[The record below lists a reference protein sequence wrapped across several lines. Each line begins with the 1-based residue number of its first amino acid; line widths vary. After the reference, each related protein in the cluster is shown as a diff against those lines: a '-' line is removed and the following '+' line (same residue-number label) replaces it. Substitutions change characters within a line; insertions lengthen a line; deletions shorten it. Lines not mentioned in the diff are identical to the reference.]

1 MTKICSRSRATE
13 IILPCDMLAAM
24 LQYVRCSD
32 NNHNIRERTAYM
44 ERKQID
50 FVTHPQ
56 ETHMVGDGFRV
67 HNFIPQMPGMSRYDM
82 DPFLLLDYNA
92 AMSVTPGVPRGVGTH
107 PHRGF
112 STVTFAYRGSVEHRD
127 SRGNHGIISEGDVQ
141 WMTAAKGVL
150 HEELYEREF
159 AARGGCFQMVQL
171 WVNLP
176 ANHKMDEPS
185 YQSIRRE
192 DMGRVELP
200 SGGGVVEVVSGQ
212 YKGVSGPARSHV
224 DVTMLNLRMNKGGK
238 AEFSFNEKHTTF
250 LIVLS
255 GAVEVN
261 CVGVPQDNVLKFKRK
276 GESFDIVATAD
287 NTVVLLVSGAPL
299 HEPIVGIG
307 PFVMNSHE
315 ELVQAFEDFS
325 DGKFGYM

>member
-1 MTKICSRSRATE
+1 
-13 IILPCDMLAAM
+13 
-24 LQYVRCSD
+24 
-32 NNHNIRERTAYM
+32 
-44 ERKQID
+44 
-50 FVTHPQ
+50 
-56 ETHMVGDGFRV
+56 
-67 HNFIPQMPGMSRYDM
+67 
-82 DPFLLLDYNA
+82 
-92 AMSVTPGVPRGVGTH
+92 
-107 PHRGF
+107 
-112 STVTFAYRGSVEHRD
+112 
-127 SRGNHGIISEGDVQ
+127 
-141 WMTAAKGVL
+141 
-150 HEELYEREF
+150 
-159 AARGGCFQMVQL
+159 
-171 WVNLP
+171 
-176 ANHKMDEPS
+176 MDEPS

>member
-1 MTKICSRSRATE
+1 
-13 IILPCDMLAAM
+13 
-24 LQYVRCSD
+24 
-32 NNHNIRERTAYM
+32 
-44 ERKQID
+44 
-50 FVTHPQ
+50 
-56 ETHMVGDGFRV
+56 
-67 HNFIPQMPGMSRYDM
+67 
-82 DPFLLLDYNA
+82 
-92 AMSVTPGVPRGVGTH
+92 
-107 PHRGF
+107 
-112 STVTFAYRGSVEHRD
+112 
-127 SRGNHGIISEGDVQ
+127 
-141 WMTAAKGVL
+141 
-150 HEELYEREF
+150 
-159 AARGGCFQMVQL
+159 
-171 WVNLP
+171 
-176 ANHKMDEPS
+176 
-185 YQSIRRE
+185 
-192 DMGRVELP
+192 
-200 SGGGVVEVVSGQ
+200 
-212 YKGVSGPARSHV
+212 
-224 DVTMLNLRMNKGGK
+224 MNKGGK